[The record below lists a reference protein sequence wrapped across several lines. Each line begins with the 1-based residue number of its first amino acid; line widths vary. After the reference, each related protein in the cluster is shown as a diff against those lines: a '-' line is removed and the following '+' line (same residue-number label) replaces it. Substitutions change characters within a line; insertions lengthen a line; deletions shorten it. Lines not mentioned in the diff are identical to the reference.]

1 MTTAALID
9 IGLIQTGDE
18 LMIRHDKNRLKVTA
32 VPQGSLITA
41 EAFNTQLLIAARTV
55 GGQWKPAQRVHI
67 DAHQP
72 AIFS

>member
-1 MTTAALID
+1 VSTTALID

-18 LMIRHDKNRLKVTA
+18 LMIRHDKNRLKVVA
-32 VPQGSLITA
+32 VREGSLITA
-41 EAFNTQLLIAARTV
+41 DSFNTQIVIATRTV